1 MPAVQVHTIGNKT
14 CVRHSEKVVLTVDYV
29 NGTGQTRVLL
39 KPPSVQPGVY
49 AISRLRLAVGEILS
63 RTTAVK
69 QKLKDLFPPW
79 SCCGSCSWSCTPT
92 AICISKDTDTA
103 HTVHMLRANHR
114 AVGMGWFWVRAGF
127 LNYLL
132 LCPSVCH
139 RRLLKTLPTG
149 SLQTKNGST
158 KIYYKNAH
166 SSGRQA
172 AAYYVKSA
180 QHTHSLEKFYVRTD
194 THNGNT

>member
-69 QKLKDLFPPW
+69 QLEL
-79 SCCGSCSWSCTPT
+79 
-92 AICISKDTDTA
+92 
-103 HTVHMLRANHR
+103 
-114 AVGMGWFWVRAGF
+114 
-127 LNYLL
+127 
-132 LCPSVCH
+132 
-139 RRLLKTLPTG
+139 
-149 SLQTKNGST
+149 
-158 KIYYKNAH
+158 
-166 SSGRQA
+166 
-172 AAYYVKSA
+172 
-180 QHTHSLEKFYVRTD
+180 HTHSHMYIQRYRYSAYSPYVACKSQSSRDVLVLGSGWVPQLSAPLSFRLPSPATKDVANRKFANQKRKHQD
-194 THNGNT
+194 LL